1 MCRPLQSQ
9 QRTPCLSCLAFDRPC
24 GGIPPC
30 ERVKTATLIGWSERL
45 GCRTPVGLSA
55 SVGGVVDS
63 PTMQTWTSR
72 PHGSRL
78 RLGSGESIMSV
89 HANAKLLVIAIGFV
103 LFADTVRAEELRSA
117 EIFNQRILPI
127 FHSPNPSS
135 CVQCHVMRTW

>member
-1 MCRPLQSQ
+1 
-9 QRTPCLSCLAFDRPC
+9 
-24 GGIPPC
+24 
-30 ERVKTATLIGWSERL
+30 
-45 GCRTPVGLSA
+45 
-55 SVGGVVDS
+55 
-63 PTMQTWTSR
+63 
-72 PHGSRL
+72 
-78 RLGSGESIMSV
+78 MSV